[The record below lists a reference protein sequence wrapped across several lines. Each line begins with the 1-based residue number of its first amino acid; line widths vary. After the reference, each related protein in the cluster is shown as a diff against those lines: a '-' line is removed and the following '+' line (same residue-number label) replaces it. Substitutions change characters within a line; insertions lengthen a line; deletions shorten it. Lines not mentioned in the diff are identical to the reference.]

1 MEFEWSETKRLK
13 VLGDRGLDFVDAR
26 DLFDGRPVISI
37 PSPRGDEERWLNIAE
52 LHGLLVVV
60 VWCRRG
66 EAVRIISM
74 RRARDAEARRY
85 RELYG

>member
-13 VLGDRGLDFVDAR
+13 VFADRGLDFLEGR
-26 DLFDGRPVISI
+26 ELFDGRPVVRL
-37 PSPRGDEERWLNIAE
+37 PSPRGNEERWMEIGE
-52 LHGLLVVV
+52 IGGRLVVV
-60 VWCRRG
+60 VWCRRS
-66 EAVRIISM
+66 EKVRIITM